1 MLLLRK
7 SLPASVLIHC
17 PHFID
22 TETEAQSNLPG
33 VRSFPVMDLGWNL
46 CSAPP
51 PVLLLQLRC
60 IGPNDAA
67 WEAVVCVG
75 DRAGRGNLQ
84 LSPVPKC
91 SWIMMVLD
99 VTKKHK
105 KGGGFNGFAQ
115 ILKMTPIY
123 TSVFQFLYFCI

>member
-7 SLPASVLIHC
+7 SLPTSVLIHC

-33 VRSFPVMDLGWNL
+33 VRSFPVLF
-46 CSAPP
+46 
-51 PVLLLQLRC
+51 LLQLRC
-60 IGPNDAA
+60 ISPNDVP

-75 DRAGRGNLQ
+75 DGVGRGNLQ
-84 LSPVPKC
+84 LSPVPNC
-91 SWIMMVLD
+91 SWIIMVLD
-99 VTKKHK
+99 VTKKHR

-115 ILKMTPIY
+115 ILKMTPSY
-123 TSVFQFLYFCI
+123 TSVFQFLFLYLNAFY